1 MSLTLSL
8 VAELE
13 QDLADAKRDRE
24 RLARAVL
31 RGDPLEAER
40 NWQLAW
46 EINEKWIRRYERNLE
61 EARRGEEA

>member
-61 EARRGEEA
+61 EARRKEEA

>member
-61 EARRGEEA
+61 EARRREEA